1 MFPLTWIA
9 VSPLISLQ
17 LVAAKSEMFHHR
29 FTTSSNFG
37 TPRMSHDHWSQ
48 WHEAAA
54 IASRLRK
61 SNTPKDSTPMGNN
74 SHRSDPGNSQVE
86 STDDKW
92 EKLQNSSA
100 GLKNPGKCFGK
111 ARRHRFC
118 KLHGVFDDH
127 TRRRIFQEL
136 CMLQQLGIPGLEVC
150 PLGALARSFWRNYCR
165 NKNPRGQHNGKDGKL
180 KIFCNDNLSHCLAI

>member
-1 MFPLTWIA
+1 MIT
-9 VSPLISLQ
+9 
-17 LVAAKSEMFHHR
+17 
-29 FTTSSNFG
+29 
-37 TPRMSHDHWSQ
+37 DH
-48 WHEAAA
+48 
-54 IASRLRK
+54 
-61 SNTPKDSTPMGNN
+61 
-74 SHRSDPGNSQVE
+74 SDM
-86 STDDKW
+86 
-92 EKLQNSSA
+92 KLQPLPPASENPTHQRTAHQWETTVTGLTLVTVKLNQLMTSEKNSKNSSA
-100 GLKNPGKCFGK
+100 DGLKNPGKCFGK

-136 CMLQQLGIPGLEVC
+136 CMLQQLGITGLEVC